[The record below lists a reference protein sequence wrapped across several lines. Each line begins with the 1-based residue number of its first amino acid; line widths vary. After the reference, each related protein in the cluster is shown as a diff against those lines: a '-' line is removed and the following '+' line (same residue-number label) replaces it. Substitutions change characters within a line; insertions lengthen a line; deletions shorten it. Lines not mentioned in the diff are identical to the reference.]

1 MTILWRKVPIK
12 YIITLLVVVLFFIA
26 PAQAADVCPDDMTAQ
41 VTNLLNILLSFLS
54 RLRIPLATFAWKLM
68 GNGFVYG
75 EFMNLDKVLYYLWN
89 LSRTFANF
97 LIVGLLLYKIIW
109 DSLGWKLD
117 QSEVVK
123 YIVKMVGWVILINA
137 SWFIIGAMVDISTIL
152 TSSVASL
159 PSTYIASDGGNI
171 RDTIALSMGK
181 NINQTKQTINLST
194 PLCSTQPITTVTSK
208 TNNWEP
214 VKVETTEE
222 LLDKILPND
231 NSISWPLLYL
241 GVSVLRIQD
250 YLRNSNNPNSY
261 IDNLFV
267 IGVRLTITITFTFS
281 LILLIVVNI
290 FRLVTIWFAVAF
302 GPILIILIL
311 NKQTDLLWDIWKKFS
326 IDSIARAIFSPV
338 LAVGMMSLWLI
349 VVIIMQWFLQ
359 LKTNIERGDAYISS
373 SAQGSRI
380 GVSNIFDTTIAGDIL
395 WKDTGDM
402 VKNTFTN
409 ILLIVFT
416 LFILYGIT
424 NLLSAFL
431 AKWVGWS
438 TIQSI
443 TELWKSA
450 LWGLKII
457 PTSQGP
463 ISLGGAG
470 KAIGRMS
477 KRFDTWLNTKL
488 IEQQTALGNRFN
500 DALGIERELYPKDF
514 AELTRLATEFWKKDS
529 PVNWT
534 NYNNLK
540 TQINGVMTKWKYPWR
555 AIAISTMK
563 GVPTS
568 LEAFLRNIA
577 NNKIPLNKFWNFWNN
592 ILEQKEGETIQQFIE
607 ANYAKNKNFFNMIYE
622 DLWWDSSKLNTN
634 GSWFWDQNMK
644 WKKSE

>member
-1 MTILWRKVPIK
+1 ML
-12 YIITLLVVVLFFIA
+12 LFFIT
-26 PAQAADVCPDDMTAQ
+26 PTQAADICPDDMTAQ

-109 DSLGWKLD
+109 DSLWWKLD
-117 QSEVVK
+117 QSEIVK
-123 YIVKMVGWVILINA
+123 YIIKMVGWVILINA

-194 PLCSTQPITTVTSK
+194 PLCSTKPITTVTSK

-214 VKVETTEE
+214 VQPETTEQ

-267 IGVRLTITITFTFS
+267 IGVRLTITIAFTFS

-302 GPILIILIL
+302 WPILIILIL
-311 NKQTDLLWDIWKKFS
+311 NKQTELLWDIWKKFS

-349 VVIIMQWFLQ
+349 VIIIMQWFLQ

-438 TIQSI
+438 TIESI
-443 TELWKSA
+443 TKLWKSA

-457 PTSQGP
+457 PTTQGP
-463 ISLGGAG
+463 ISLGGAK
-470 KAIGRMS
+470 KAAERMS
-477 KRFDTWLNTKL
+477 WGFERWLNRKL
-488 IEQQTALGNRFN
+488 QDQETALGNRFN
-500 DALGIERELYPKDF
+500 DMVGIERALYPKDY
-514 AELTRLATEFWKKDS
+514 AELTRLTKELWKTDS
-529 PVNWT
+529 PVNGT
-534 NYNNLK
+534 SYSNLK
-540 TQINGVMTKWKYPWR
+540 TQINNVITKWKYNER
-555 AIAISTMK
+555 AISISAMQEI
-563 GVPTS
+563 PNA
-568 LEAFLRNIA
+568 LEAFLKNIA
-577 NNKIPLNKFWNFWNN
+577 KNKIPPSKFWWSSS
-592 ILEQKEGETIQQFIE
+592 IPLEERKEWTTVQQFIE
-607 ANYAKNKNFFNMIYE
+607 ANYAKNKDFFNMIYE
-622 DLWWDSSKLNTN
+622 DLWWDSTN
-634 GSWFWDQNMK
+634 INRNSGKWFWDKPMQ
-644 WKKSE
+644 WKKPQ